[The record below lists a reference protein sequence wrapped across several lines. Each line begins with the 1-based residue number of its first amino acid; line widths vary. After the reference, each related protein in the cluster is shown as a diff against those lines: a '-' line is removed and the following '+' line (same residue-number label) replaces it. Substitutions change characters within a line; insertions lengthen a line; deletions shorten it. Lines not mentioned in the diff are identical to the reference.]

1 MASAISTNKI
11 LLYALTPE
19 LLTGIRMSLAGL
31 CLGGYAYVHTKH
43 RLRWHAVKDFLPLLI
58 VVSLFTTYFP
68 SNLKAYALAHMP
80 SSKMAFFGT
89 LDPFVTALYS
99 YFFFN
104 EKLTAKKVL
113 GIVIGFAG
121 MMILIFG
128 STPLEA
134 QLKAFS
140 VFSYPELAAFWA
152 IVLSRFGWIQAQQ
165 LLKKEVVTPVQ
176 INVIIMCL
184 GGVVSLLTALA
195 RNQMEIRPLLEA
207 HLPLFNLS
215 LLKGLTSTELLTVFL
230 TYTIVI
236 GNIFGYT
243 LYAQALK
250 RYSPLFISLASFSIP
265 LFVSL
270 FGWLFLAESL
280 SLSFFIACAVTFAGL
295 LVFSSKQAKG

>member
-1 MASAISTNKI
+1 MFLLFFAFGLMASAISTNKI

-152 IVLSRFGWIQAQQ
+152 IVLSRFGWITGSA
-165 LLKKEVVTPVQ
+165 VTQ
-176 INVIIMCL
+176 ER
-184 GGVVSLLTALA
+184 S
-195 RNQMEIRPLLEA
+195 
-207 HLPLFNLS
+207 
-215 LLKGLTSTELLTVFL
+215 
-230 TYTIVI
+230 
-236 GNIFGYT
+236 GNPGSNKCHY
-243 LYAQALK
+243 YVPW
-250 RYSPLFISLASFSIP
+250 RSR
-265 LFVSL
+265 
-270 FGWLFLAESL
+270 
-280 SLSFFIACAVTFAGL
+280 FIADSTCKKPNGDTPFT
-295 LVFSSKQAKG
+295 